1 MSEEQTLEPSSSTED
16 RIIHA
21 SFVLINEHGLGSVTM
36 SQIADA
42 AGVARQTLYNH
53 YQDIDSIVAATIKR
67 HNSESIDL
75 LEISLQIAESPID
88 RLEQMVR
95 HFASIGAHAHQSVDL
110 RGALAVELQAGLD
123 EYQDVVDSHISAIIV
138 EGQRTGDFRS
148 DLSVEIDTV
157 LIRSLLDGVQDLAAG
172 SPEQAAQIATVGT
185 HTILAALS

>member
-1 MSEEQTLEPSSSTED
+1 VSEEQTVEPSPSTED

-21 SFVLINEHGLGSVTM
+21 SFVLISEHGLGGVTM
-36 SQIADA
+36 SQIADT

-75 LEISLQIAESPID
+75 LEISLQIADSPID

-95 HFASIGAHAHQSVDL
+95 HFASIGVHAHQSVDL
-110 RGALAVELQAGLD
+110 RSALAVELQAGLD
-123 EYQDVVDSHISAIIV
+123 KYKDVVESHISEIIV
-138 EGQRTGDFRS
+138 EGQRTGDFRPN
-148 DLSVEIDTV
+148 LSVEIDTV

-172 SPEQAAQIATVGT
+172 SPERAAQIATAGNQ
-185 HTILAALS
+185 TILAALS

>member
-1 MSEEQTLEPSSSTED
+1 VSEEQTVEPSSSTED

-21 SFVLINEHGLGSVTM
+21 TFALISEHGLGNVTM

-53 YQDIDSIVAATIKR
+53 YQDIDTIVAATITL
-67 HNSESIDL
+67 HNSESINL

-95 HFASIGAHAHQSVDL
+95 HFASIGAHAHQSADL

-123 EYQDVVDSHISAIIV
+123 EYQDVVESHISAIIV

-157 LIRSLLDGVQDLAAG
+157 LVRSLLDGVQDLAAN
-172 SPEQAAQIATVGT
+172 SPEQAAQIATTGT

>member
-1 MSEEQTLEPSSSTED
+1 MSEEQTIEPSSSTED

-21 SFVLINEHGLGSVTM
+21 SFALISEHGLGSVTM

-75 LEISLQIAESPID
+75 LNASLTIAESPQD

-95 HFASIGAHAHQSVDL
+95 HFASIGAHAHQSIDL
-110 RGALAVELQAGLD
+110 RDALAAELRPGLG
-123 EYQDVVDSHISAIIV
+123 EYQSAVEEHIAAIISQ
-138 EGQRTGDFRS
+138 GQQIGDFRS
-148 DLSVEIDTV
+148 DLSPDIDAV
-157 LIRSLLDGVQDLAAG
+157 LVRSFLDGIHDLAFQ
-172 SPEQAAQIATVGT
+172 SPDQAAQIATVGT
-185 HTILAALS
+185 RTILAALN